1 MTTKTITYD
10 DAKWQLVPKVSTE
23 EIWSA
28 INDARCR
35 DIHCSEL
42 YDAALAAAP
51 SPVEEVCEWEKV
63 LSTDVTTYHA
73 ACDTQWRKRKEKY
86 CPNCGKPIKEVTE

>member
-28 INDARCR
+28 INDARCSN
-35 DIHCSEL
+35 INCSEL
-42 YDAALAAAP
+42 YDAAVAAAT
-51 SPVEEVCEWEKV
+51 SPPEQFCEWELCEGSNV
-63 LSTDVTTYHA
+63 HATGCGELAHTVT
-73 ACDTQWRKRKEKY
+73 RY
-86 CPNCGKPIKEVTE
+86 CHNCGKPIKKVGE